1 MNKKK
6 IIITLLQKKID
17 KQHNGGE
24 YLLVPGVKTTYI
36 EMRN

>member
-6 IIITLLQKKID
+6 KKHYYKKKID